1 VGPLK
6 PAIALLAACS
16 LLTACGGSSSDVP
29 TDITKSAAEPA
40 GAATAPATTGANGCL
55 EGDLPIVTAKSYSKP
70 PAAPAGTKLTM
81 DTSCGTIVF
90 TLDKHLGGPV
100 TDAVAGLA
108 ADGFYDGLSL
118 FRVVPDFVI
127 QGGDTANDG
136 SGDVGFTTVKAPPSS
151 YVYKLGDL
159 AMAKT
164 DADPRGTG
172 GSQFFIISG
181 AAGEQLKP
189 DYAVVGHTSDPDSLK
204 TIARIASLGV
214 TDGPPS
220 QPVWIVKATVS

>member
-1 VGPLK
+1 VGTLK
-6 PAIALLAACS
+6 PVIVLVAACCV
-16 LLTACGGSSSDVP
+16 LAACGGSSSNDP

-40 GAATAPATTGANGCL
+40 GAAKAPPTTGANGCL
-55 EGDLPIVTAKSYSKP
+55 EGDLPITTPKSYTKP
-70 PAAPAGTKLTM
+70 PAAPAGTKLTL
-81 DTSCGTIVF
+81 DTSCGPIVF
-90 TLDKHLGGPV
+90 TLDEQLGGPV

-127 QGGDTANDG
+127 QGGDSSNDG
-136 SGDVGFTTVKAPPSS
+136 SGDVGFTTVKAPPSD
-151 YVYKLGDL
+151 YAYKLGDL

-164 DADPRGTG
+164 DTDPRGTA

-181 AAGEQLKP
+181 ASGEQLPP
-189 DYAVVGHTSDPDSLK
+189 DYAIVGHTSDPDSLT
-204 TIARIASLGV
+204 TIARIGSLGV

-220 QPVWIVKATVS
+220 KPVWIVKATVS